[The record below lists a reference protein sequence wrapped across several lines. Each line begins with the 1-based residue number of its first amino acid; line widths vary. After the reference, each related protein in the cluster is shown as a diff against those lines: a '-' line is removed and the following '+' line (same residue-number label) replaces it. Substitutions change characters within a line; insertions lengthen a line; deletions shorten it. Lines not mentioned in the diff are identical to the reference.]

1 MNLLRGGEWRDN
13 NGGFRRGSEEGLER
27 KREKEQRDEEGD
39 VAILCNT
46 NMALLLIFL
55 SFWVVDVSVLLS
67 SRGLP
72 DMGG

>member
-1 MNLLRGGEWRDN
+1 VSCCSSDAVEMNLLRGGEWRDN

-55 SFWVVDVSVLLS
+55 VFL
-67 SRGLP
+67 
-72 DMGG
+72 GG